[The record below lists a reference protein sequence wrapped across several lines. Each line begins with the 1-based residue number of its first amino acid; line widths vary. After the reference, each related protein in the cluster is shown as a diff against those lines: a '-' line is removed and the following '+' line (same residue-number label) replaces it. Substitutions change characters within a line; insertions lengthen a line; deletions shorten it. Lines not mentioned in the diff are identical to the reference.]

1 MQNELLQKLLAKW
14 NAFSKTQK
22 LTIVLCAILAI
33 VLVVGIGVMIS
44 SLGRTKDTLGTEST
58 QGTESFVTEEVFST
72 EEELATEEVFGTET
86 TELEEVTETI
96 EVVNISMTTTSIEKD
111 LKVKIVDDNNAL
123 VTGHVFVIV
132 VTPEGKNTG
141 TEYRDDNMNGIIHIK
156 SLAAGKYTV
165 QLQEMEGFIPTENPI
180 STVVK
185 DKIVYQ
191 KVEIENEIKDE
202 SEIDASK
209 EDTANKGVEVEEE
222 ISNTLPLLES
232 TVTTTVV
239 KKDKVDF
246 SNFPEAVVSEDSS
259 QTILASAKAS
269 LPKTIML
276 YSSGKEASKTVNV
289 QLNLV
294 DQLGVVKD
302 ILWSV
307 DDAEKVNLSVA
318 EDKLSV
324 LLSAKKEGKVKLSVI
339 VSYEANESE
348 AVSQTEG
355 DEGNLQT
362 SQIQTKE
369 IICEVTVGDYTDDKT
384 QLQDVNGN
392 FLFLDKEA
400 KHVATQKAFSAAE
413 QFYANPQYTGWQT
426 INGKLYYY
434 KADHTY
440 ATGRQV
446 IGGVTYDF
454 NTDGTLIE
462 KEETMGIDVSKWNGD
477 VDWKA
482 VAGAGVDFAIIRC
495 GYRGSSTGT
504 LVEDP
509 YFKQNIAGATA
520 NGIKVGVYFFTQAI
534 TEAEAVEEASMAI
547 SLVKGYHLQLPVFI
561 DTEGSGGRGDKLNKT
576 ERTSVVKAF
585 CETVKAAGYKAGVY
599 ASRSWYMD
607 NLNAEDLSSYHI
619 WVARYA
625 KECGY
630 TGHYDI
636 WQYTDSGTIPGIK
649 GKVDLNIGYTGY
661 Y

>member
-123 VTGHVFVIV
+123 ITGHVFVIV

-259 QTILASAKAS
+259 QTILASTKAS

-446 IGGVTYDF
+446 IGGVIYDF